1 MRNDNTNNYLIDF
14 KNISWENP
22 APGVRYKA
30 YVKGN
35 EKVRLVE
42 FTENLVEEAW
52 CTKGHIGY
60 ILEGNISIDF
70 NRKLFTF
77 KTGDGLFIPDG
88 EKNKHKAKIA
98 KGEKALIILFE
109 KV

>member
-1 MRNDNTNNYLIDF
+1 MKNYLIDF
-14 KNISWENP
+14 KNIDWENP
-22 APGVRYKA
+22 ARGVRYKA

-35 EKVRLVE
+35 QRVRLVE
-42 FTENLVEEAW
+42 FTEEFIEDDW

-60 ILEGNISIDF
+60 ILEGSISIDF
-70 NRKLFTF
+70 NGRLFIF
-77 KTGDGLFIPDG
+77 RVGDGFFIPEG
-88 EKNKHKAKIA
+88 EESKHKGKIS